1 MMTEKIS
8 VYVDEK
14 LHRILKAEAAQRG
27 KSLSQFMIDAAVYS
41 LHTPDRKKL
50 AAAMDSVREAQEEYY
65 TREELLEMRKDGR
78 RY

>member
-1 MMTEKIS
+1 MAEKIS